1 MRKRW
6 PRSLPLIATLALVL
20 LAGCGGGSDEP
31 PQPPAEPVA
40 WFKTFALG
48 EGRSVVETPTGVLAG
63 YLVVGTVNDAALATK
78 GSDAY
83 VLSTDTKG
91 ALLGAKAI
99 GGTGNDTGR
108 VVRRTQDGGYVML
121 GEFMM
126 GSNRQLWAVKMD
138 ARGNDEWS
146 RFYGYST
153 RQEFAADIVEIPGVG
168 YLLAGTTAETDLL
181 GINPSQDVFLVR
193 TILNGDVLW
202 ADRKGYDDSFEIAA
216 AAVQVTSDGG
226 AVFVGSTTQF
236 DANGDIWLVKV
247 AGNGQ
252 TLWHRHFGT
261 ADRDVAA
268 SVRVTADGGFIIA
281 GTTGREQDRQIYLL
295 KTDAQGIQQWS
306 RTLGGAGSETCA
318 AMELT
323 RDGGFIL
330 AGSTT
335 SRGAGGADGYLVK
348 TDAQGNVLW
357 ENTFGSTGDDHFYAV
372 QATSD
377 GGYVMTGSTARE
389 GATYVYLVKTDA
401 NGSSLP

>member
-1 MRKRW
+1 
-6 PRSLPLIATLALVL
+6 
-20 LAGCGGGSDEP
+20 
-31 PQPPAEPVA
+31 
-40 WFKTFALG
+40 
-48 EGRSVVETPTGVLAG
+48 
-63 YLVVGTVNDAALATK
+63 
-78 GSDAY
+78 
-83 VLSTDTKG
+83 
-91 ALLGAKAI
+91 
-99 GGTGNDTGR
+99 
-108 VVRRTQDGGYVML
+108 
-121 GEFMM
+121 M

-138 ARGNDEWS
+138 ARGNEEWS

-153 RQEFAADIVEIPGVG
+153 RYEFAADIVEIPGAG
-168 YLLAGTTAETDLL
+168 YLLAGTTAFTDLL
-181 GINPSQDVFLVR
+181 NINPSQDVFLVR
-193 TILNGDVLW
+193 TLLNGDVLW
-202 ADRKGYDDSFEIAA
+202 ADQKGYDDSFESAA

-226 AVFVGSTTQF
+226 VVFVGRTSQF
-236 DANGDIWLVKV
+236 DANYDTWLVKV

-261 ADRDVAA
+261 AAMDVPA

-281 GTTGREQDRQIYLL
+281 GTTWSNWRDRQIYLL

-306 RTLGGAGSETCA
+306 RTLGGTGSSCA

-330 AGSTT
+330 AGETT

-357 ENTFGSTGDDHFYAV
+357 ENTFGSTGDDQFFAV

-389 GATYVYLVKTDA
+389 GDTYVFLVKTDA

>member
-6 PRSLPLIATLALVL
+6 PQFLPLIATLALVL
-20 LAGCGGGSDEP
+20 LAGCGGGSDAP
-31 PQPPAEPVA
+31 PQPPEPVA

-63 YLVVGTVNDAALATK
+63 YFVVGTVKDAAATK
-78 GSDAY
+78 GGSDAY
-83 VLSTDTKG
+83 VLATDTKG
-91 ALLGAKAI
+91 ALISYKTMGD
-99 GGTGNDTGR
+99 TGNDTGR

-153 RQEFAADIVEIPGVG
+153 RYEFAADIVEIPGAG
-168 YLLAGTTAETDLL
+168 YLLAGTTAFTDLL
-181 GINPSQDVFLVR
+181 NINPSQDVFLVR
-193 TILNGDVLW
+193 TLLNGDVLW
-202 ADRKGYDDSFEIAA
+202 ADQKGYDDSFESAA

-226 AVFVGSTTQF
+226 VVFVGRTSQF
-236 DANGDIWLVKV
+236 DANGDTWLVKV

-261 ADRDVAA
+261 AAGDVAA

-281 GTTGREQDRQIYLL
+281 GTTWSNWRDRQIYLL

-306 RTLGGAGSETCA
+306 RTLGGTGSSCA

-330 AGSTT
+330 AGETT

-357 ENTFGSTGDDHFYAV
+357 ENTFGSTGDDQFFAV

-377 GGYVMTGSTARE
+377 GGYVMTGSTARP
-389 GATYVYLVKTDA
+389 GGTYVYLVKTDA

>member
-6 PRSLPLIATLALVL
+6 PRFLPLIATLSLVL

-31 PQPPAEPVA
+31 PQPPPEPVA

-63 YLVVGTVNDAALATK
+63 YFVVGTVNDASLATK

-83 VLSTDTKG
+83 VLATDTKG
-91 ALLGAKAI
+91 ALLGAKAM
-99 GGTGNDTGR
+99 GDTGNDTGR

-138 ARGNDEWS
+138 ARGNEEWS

-153 RQEFAADIVEIPGVG
+153 RYEFAADIVEIPGVG
-168 YLLAGTTAETDLL
+168 YLLAGTTAFTDLL

-202 ADRKGYDDSFEIAA
+202 ADRKGYDDSFEAAA

-226 AVFVGSTTQF
+226 VVFVGRTSQF
-236 DANGDIWLVKV
+236 DINYDTWLVKV
-247 AGNGQ
+247 AGDGQ

-261 ADRDVAA
+261 AALDVPA

-281 GTTGREQDRQIYLL
+281 GTIWIERDRKIYLL

-306 RTLGGAGSETCA
+306 RTLGGAGSSCD

-335 SRGAGGADGYLVK
+335 SRGAGAADGYLVK

-377 GGYVMTGSTARE
+377 GGYVMTGSTARP
-389 GATYVYLVKTDA
+389 GGTYVYLVKTDA